1 MVAALDILR
10 GVGVDEALLAKI
22 ERMLE
27 VDSTRLSRQQPA
39 NVSAGKFGGSDAGAN
54 LDHHASTA
62 HQHVVDALNEMV
74 AGLQNF
80 HIGVRD
86 FGRFIVDADDTS
98 QVDTTRIQQRTEA
111 ARDCVGGPDFRNPP
125 PTTCA
130 APTAEELAG
139 SDDEGDS

>member
-1 MVAALDILR
+1 MLAAVDILR

-27 VDSTRLSRQQPA
+27 VDSTKLSRQQPVNA
-39 NVSAGKFGGSDAGAN
+39 SAGKFGGSGAGAN

-62 HQHVVDALNEMV
+62 HQHVVEALNEMV

-80 HIGVRD
+80 HLGVRD
-86 FGRFIVDADDTS
+86 FGRFVVDADDTA
-98 QVDTTRIQQRTEA
+98 QVDTTRIQQRTDA
-111 ARDCVGGPDFRNPP
+111 ALDCAGGTDFRNQQ

-130 APTAEELAG
+130 APSPEDLAG